1 MKRRKFLEISSKGT
15 IVVSIVPAIIASS
28 TCIGGDDS
36 SLQRIEP
43 IKAPFEMPQLQR
55 PVFPD
60 KIFDIRE
67 FGAIGDGATMNTKAF
82 RQAIAACTAG
92 GGGKVMV
99 PAGKWLIGAIHLKSN
114 VNLHLEKGAE
124 LHFSDRPDD
133 YLPVVFTR
141 WAGFEI
147 MNYSP
152 LIYAIDCENIAITG
166 PGKLYGHGQLWWSW
180 QPLQE
185 GPTGTGMQIQD
196 MVLKG
201 VPPEKRVFGKPEY
214 GLRPQFINPV
224 RCRNVLLEGFTIAQ
238 PGPFW
243 TIQFVYCENII
254 VRRLTLQVKGGPNN
268 DGINLDSSC
277 NALVE
282 HCMLDT
288 EDDAICL
295 KSGVNEDGR
304 RVGRPTEKIVVRN
317 ICSQNGIWGG
327 ISIGSE
333 MSGGVRNIFVHDC
346 KFTNTGQGIYIKSNS
361 SRGGT
366 VEHIWYQN
374 LIMSNVRVAA
384 IQIDADYK
392 AWLSNKDGKSHPVFC
407 DIEFKG
413 ITCDGA
419 AVAVNVIGKQEQPIE
434 RIIMKNIFIKAEK
447 GMTFNWVNDLKLIN
461 VKSESAKGEPILF
474 MNCKNVDQE
483 PITGNK

>member
-1 MKRRKFLEISSKGT
+1 MKRRKFLELSSRST
-15 IVVSIVPAIIASS
+15 LAVSIAPVIWAGSA
-28 TCIGGDDS
+28 CNGGNDKG
-36 SLQRIEP
+36 LQAIEP

-55 PVFPD
+55 PVFQD
-60 KIFDIRE
+60 KTFDIRK
-67 FGAIGDGATMNTKAF
+67 FGATGDGTAKNTEAF
-82 RQAIAACTAG
+82 RQAIAACNSA
-92 GGGKVMV
+92 GGGKVLV
-99 PAGKWLIGAIHLKSN
+99 PGGKWLTGSIHLLSN
-114 VNLHLEKGAE
+114 VNLCMEEGAE
-124 LHFSDRPDD
+124 LHFSDDPND

-141 WAGFEI
+141 WAGFEV

-152 LIYAIDCENIAITG
+152 LIYAIDCENIAVTG
-166 PGKLYGHGQLWWSW
+166 PGKLYGHGQAWWSW

-224 RCRNVLLEGFTIAQ
+224 RCKNVLLEGFTIAQ

-243 TIQFVYCENII
+243 TIHFVYCENII
-254 VRRLTLQVKGGPNN
+254 ARGLTLNTTGGPNT
-268 DGINLDSSC
+268 DGINLDSTRY
-277 NALVE
+277 ALVE
-282 HCMLDT
+282 DCLLET
-288 EDDAICL
+288 EDDAVCL
-295 KSGVNEDGR
+295 KSGINEDGR
-304 RVGRPTEKIVVRN
+304 RVGHPTENIVVRN
-317 ICSQNGIWGG
+317 NYFKNGRWCG

-333 MSGGVRNIFVHDC
+333 MSGSVRNIFVHDC

-392 AWLSNKDGKSHPVFC
+392 AWMSNKDGKAHPVFC
-407 DIEFKG
+407 DIEFNG

-419 AVAVNVIGKQEQPIE
+419 AFAVLVNGKPEKPIE
-434 RIIMKNIFIKAEK
+434 RIVMKNIYIKAEK
-447 GMTFNWVNDLKLIN
+447 GMTFNWVNDLKLMN
-461 VKSESAKGEPILF
+461 VQSEPATGEPILYT
-474 MNCKNVDQE
+474 NCKNVE
-483 PITGNK
+483 IL